1 MVRGSG
7 SVKESGSVEGSGL
20 VEGLGSVDISGL
32 VEGFGLVGGSGLVE
46 DLDQLLKWVRLMD
59 LVWLEEL
66 V

>member
-1 MVRGSG
+1 M
-7 SVKESGSVEGSGL
+7 EGSGL

-32 VEGFGLVGGSGLVE
+32 VEGFGLDGGSGLVE